1 MRMMKTLP
9 RRMTA
14 LGLALTMTFSA
25 AWAAAGE
32 QRLQTTT
39 ELVEGLTYR
48 NTVTE
53 NGGSRVESYSFEL
66 SPNSAASAILLQG
79 DETIYG
85 GGSITQAVAG
95 AQARGYHV
103 LGAVNTDFFS
113 VTTGVPMGIVIEDGV
128 YKSSNYLENA
138 MVIGPNG
145 ISLIEDPTVSL
156 TLYNQTNGSTV
167 VPRHLNKARNSVGGT
182 YLLNGD
188 FSTVSTRSSGAGWYV
203 RMKIGGEELLIPK
216 ESESPVTEPPA
227 ETGVEPTESPAA
239 QEGEQPPEG
248 SPVLPVEET
257 TSPEGSPIPSA
268 EETALPE
275 ENGEPGADSDQE
287 AVPVQTEEPD
297 PSKEP
302 DPSEAPDPSEVPGP
316 SEEPGPSEDPDKK
329 LKVNGT
335 LELVV
340 TEVLRSDQPMPM
352 GKDEYILTAADES
365 ELGWVFDTFQ
375 VGDRIT
381 LTTTCDDPVL
391 STAQWACGVGDIM
404 VKDGVMTDPA
414 NWTYMK
420 DGRQPRT
427 AMGLK
432 PDGTLVFY
440 AVDGRRAGHSAGL
453 TQMDLTTELQRQG
466 CTWVANLDGG
476 GSTALSAWI
485 PGQGAVAIQSRPSDG
500 TPRRCATYL
509 LLVTAAGDGTADRL
523 ALAQEG
529 QVLLTGTSLVLPQT
543 VAVDT
548 GLSPVSTDLTG
559 LSVTSQTGLG
569 TVSEGVYTAG
579 PQGGTDT
586 LLLQAGELTGT
597 AQLHL
602 VDHLTQ
608 MQVGR
613 TGTEGTLAS
622 LRVFTGA
629 RVDLSIS
636 GSYWGR
642 EALRGFG
649 AETWTVE
656 GDVGTVDPT
665 GRFVAAMRPTE
676 GTITCTVGGLSQTIL
691 VTVVDRHEDIQP
703 DHWAYAAVDYCYE
716 KGIVGGVSLTKFG
729 RDNPIRRG
737 DFIQMLYNA
746 MGRPPIEE
754 GTSFLDVEP
763 SAYYYQA
770 ISWAQA
776 MGLATGVGDGNFAP
790 GDPLTREQ
798 AFTLLYRFL
807 ASQGV
812 PLTDGEAAALETFTD
827 GGQVADYAKIPAATL
842 VGVGLVGGS
851 GDRLNPQNTLSR
863 AEMAMLLYRV
873 MEFAPDL
880 GAALDHEPGIPGA
893 VDAPEPEPP
902 KPPEKPEEPEV
913 PVVHTGRVIGIS
925 SYLRVRSGPGPEHE
939 VIGQLLEGDTVEIL
953 EEIEGWYMIRYPVDG
968 DSRGYVSAEYVIEI
982 ENTEHT
988 EKPAG

>member
-1 MRMMKTLP
+1 MKMMKNLP
-9 RRMTA
+9 RRITA
-14 LGLALTMTFSA
+14 LGLALTLTFSA
-25 AWAAAGE
+25 AWATAGE
-32 QRLQTTT
+32 QRLQTIT
-39 ELVEGLTYR
+39 ELVEGLTYQ

-66 SPNSAASAILLQG
+66 SPNSMARAIFLQG

-85 GGSITQAVAG
+85 GGSITQAVAT
-95 AQARGYHV
+95 ARARGYHV

-113 VTTGVPMGIVIEDGV
+113 VTTGVPMGIVIEDGI

-138 MVIGPNG
+138 MVIGPGG

-167 VPRHLNKARNSVGGT
+167 TPRHLNKARNNVGGM
-182 YLLNGD
+182 YLFNED

-203 RMKIGGEELLIPK
+203 RMKIGGEETVVPE
-216 ESESPVTEPPA
+216 ESLDPETEPSAEPTTEPAESPVP
-227 ETGVEPTESPAA
+227 
-239 QEGEQPPEG
+239 QEGEQAPEEPPVSSGEEPVPPEE
-248 SPVLPVEET
+248 SAPHSTEET
-257 TSPEGSPIPSA
+257 VPPEESIVPSEEEKRDGEEPSVVPGPRENGDDPEG
-268 EETALPE
+268 ETDPF
-275 ENGEPGADSDQE
+275 P
-287 AVPVQTEEPD
+287 TEEP
-297 PSKEP
+297 E
-302 DPSEAPDPSEVPGP
+302 P
-316 SEEPGPSEDPDKK
+316 SEEPEKK

-352 GKDEYILTAADES
+352 GKDEYILTAADQS
-365 ELGWVFDTFQ
+365 ELGWVFETFQ

-381 LTTTCDDPVL
+381 LRTTCDDPVL
-391 STAQWACGVGDIM
+391 SSAQWACGVGDIM
-404 VKDGVMTDPA
+404 VKDGVVTDSA
-414 NWTYMK
+414 DWTYMK

-432 PDGTLVFY
+432 PDGTLVLY

-476 GSTALSAWI
+476 GSTALAAWL
-485 PGQGAVAIQSRPSDG
+485 PGQEAVTVQSRPSDG
-500 TPRRCATYL
+500 TQRRCATYL
-509 LLVTAAGDGTADRL
+509 LLVTEAGDGTADRL

-529 QVLLTGTSLVLPQT
+529 QVLLTGTSLVLPQA
-543 VAVDT
+543 VAIDS
-548 GLSPVSTDLTG
+548 GLTPVSADLSG
-559 LSVTSQTGLG
+559 LVITSQTGFG
-569 TVSEGVYTAG
+569 TEAEGVYTAG
-579 PQGGTDT
+579 PQSGSDT
-586 LLLQAGELTGT
+586 LFLQAGELTGT
-597 AQLHL
+597 AQVHV

-613 TGTEGTLAS
+613 IGTDGVLAS

-656 GDVGTVDPT
+656 GDVGTVDST
-665 GRFVAAMRPTE
+665 GRFVAALRPTQ
-676 GTITCTVGGLSQTIL
+676 GTITCTVGGLSQTIS

-703 DHWAYAAVDYCYE
+703 DHWAYTAVDYCYE
-716 KGIVGGVSLTKFG
+716 KGIVGGVSLTQFG

-746 MGRPPIEE
+746 MGRPQIETE
-754 GTSFLDVEP
+754 TSFLDVEP

-776 MGLATGVGDGNFAP
+776 LGLATGVGDGNFAP

-807 ASQGV
+807 TSQGV
-812 PLTDGEAAALETFTD
+812 ALPDGDPAALETFAD
-827 GGQVADYAKIPAATL
+827 GGQVADYAKVPAATL
-842 VGVGLVGGS
+842 VGIGLVGGS
-851 GDRLNPQNTLSR
+851 GDQLNPQNTLTR

-880 GAALDHEPGIPGA
+880 GTALDHEPGIPGA
-893 VDAPEPEPP
+893 VDAPEPPP
-902 KPPEKPEEPEV
+902 LPEKPAAV
-913 PVVHTGRVIGIS
+913 RTGRVTGIS
-925 SYLRVRSGPGPEHE
+925 SYLRVRSGPGPEHS
-939 VIGQLLEGDTVEIL
+939 VLGQLLEGETVEIL
-953 EEIEGWYMIRYPVDG
+953 GEAEGWYMIRYPK
-968 DSRGYVSAEYVIEI
+968 DSDSCGYVSVEYISEMESNENIEP
-982 ENTEHT
+982 ER
-988 EKPAG
+988 